1 MAPKRTS
8 RGKQKREMKKIERKS
23 DLLVAFTKRK
33 FDIYNKAFELST
45 LCGALVDILMIS
57 PAGKPYCYGKSSS
70 QSIAT
75 TIMKDKNPSVE
86 EELKK
91 LKINEVNTK
100 NDELLD
106 KKHVAEAQRENL
118 KALES
123 YGYWLINEEDVE
135 SFDYDQL
142 QKLDTSL
149 VDIAN
154 KLISSV
160 LSNGGEINPHGTC
173 TSSNQ
178 LGLIF
183 DILMMSIDFISCF
196 LSNLFKKK
204 WL

>member
-106 KKHVAEAQRENL
+106 KK
-118 KALES
+118 
-123 YGYWLINEEDVE
+123 
-135 SFDYDQL
+135 
-142 QKLDTSL
+142 
-149 VDIAN
+149 
-154 KLISSV
+154 
-160 LSNGGEINPHGTC
+160 TC
-173 TSSNQ
+173 CGSTT
-178 LGLIF
+178 
-183 DILMMSIDFISCF
+183 
-196 LSNLFKKK
+196 
-204 WL
+204 